1 MKEGGLM
8 IKILAVDDEKG
19 ILMLIKN
26 ALEKEGYEVTVADH
40 PDKVKELKLHEYQLI
55 LLDVMMPGK
64 DGFTL
69 CAEIRDLTD
78 CPILF
83 LTAKTGEEDLMRGL
97 GIGGDDYITKPFGIG
112 ELRARVAA
120 HIRRENREKKYAVSV
135 GGVNF
140 ELKAKRIFYEEKE
153 LELTKSEYAI
163 CEYLAMNRGQVFS
176 KERIYE
182 AVFGYDGESDNSVIT
197 EHVKNIRAKFKK
209 VCLEPIETVW
219 GIGYRWKQE
228 KSGH

>member
-1 MKEGGLM
+1 M
-8 IKILAVDDEKG
+8 IRILAVDDEKG

-26 ALEKEGYEVTVADH
+26 ALEKEGYLVTAVSEPEQVAGLRLQD
-40 PDKVKELKLHEYQLI
+40 YQLI

-69 CAEIRDLTD
+69 CEEIRELTD

-83 LTAKTGEEDLMRGL
+83 LTAKTDEEALIRGL
-97 GIGGDDYITKPFGIG
+97 GTGGDDYIAKPFGIG

-120 HIRRENREKKYAVSV
+120 HLRRESREKKYVVSA

-140 ELKAKRIFYEEKE
+140 DLRAKRVSCEGTE
-153 LELTKSEYAI
+153 LTLTKSEYAI
-163 CEYLAMNRGQVFS
+163 CEYLAMNHGQVFS
-176 KERIYE
+176 KDRIYE
-182 AVFGYDGESDNSVIT
+182 AVFGYDGGSDSAVVT

-209 VCLEPIETVW
+209 TGTEPIETVW
-219 GIGYRWKQE
+219 GIGYRWK
-228 KSGH
+228 

>member
-1 MKEGGLM
+1 M
-8 IKILAVDDEKG
+8 IRILAVDDDKG
-19 ILMLIKN
+19 ILALMKRT
-26 ALEKEGYEVTVADH
+26 LEKEGYEVTTVSE
-40 PDKVKELKLHEYQLI
+40 PERVRELKLSEYHLI

-69 CAEIRDLTD
+69 CEEIRDLTD

-83 LTAKTGEEDLMRGL
+83 LTAKTGEADLMRGL
-97 GIGGDDYITKPFGIG
+97 GIGGDDYIKKPFGVG

-120 HIRRENREKKYAVSV
+120 HLRRENREKRHVVSA

-140 ELKAKRIFYEEKE
+140 ELKAKKVFYKGCE
-153 LELTKSEYAI
+153 LDLTKSEYAI

-182 AVFGYDGESDNSVIT
+182 YVFGYDGTGDSSAVA
-197 EHVKNIRAKFKK
+197 EHVKNIRAKFKRLK
-209 VCLEPIETVW
+209 LEPIETVW
-219 GIGYRWKQE
+219 GIGYRWKRE
-228 KSGH
+228 RDGH